1 MLITA
6 GAINLA
12 ILIALVSLQ
21 LIWAWRFAR
30 LFPPPSVR
38 LVNEQE
44 LPRVVVLLPIR
55 GADPSLAGCLRGLL
69 NQDYPHYD
77 VRIIIDSREDPAW
90 RLVHEI
96 VGTKPDPRV
105 QVSLLETRRQT
116 CGLKSSA
123 LLQAIGTL
131 KESHQV
137 IALIDADVIPH
148 PGWLRDLVLPL
159 TDPKVGA

>member
-1 MLITA
+1 MLVTL
-6 GAINLA
+6 GLVCLA
-12 ILIALVSLQ
+12 VLIVILFWQLV
-21 LIWAWRFAR
+21 WAWSFAKQ
-30 LFPPPSVR
+30 FPPR
-38 LVNEQE
+38 TKRIGNEKE

-123 LLQAIGTL
+123 LL
-131 KESHQV
+131 
-137 IALIDADVIPH
+137 
-148 PGWLRDLVLPL
+148 
-159 TDPKVGA
+159 